1 MSQMRM
7 RALIAA
13 TVTAGLLPHA
23 AHASTTGPLGWPDTP
38 AADAPFAESTRW
50 SGITFTGPYFN
61 HQPISDTWYPSWGA
75 DGNLYSPYMDG
86 FCNGIGTFGGYGASP
101 AFVGYAV
108 ISGSDP
114 ENLSFR
120 CLSRPVERNPYD
132 GRYASASLHHD
143 GVWYYG
149 SYALNTEPPEGME
162 NCRNYCTLGPFVGF
176 DISTDGGLTWT
187 STPHTPAEPL
197 FGESPEGGHRVKMG
211 ALHVVDFGKNME
223 HSPDGKMYL
232 VGHGGG
238 GPQSH
243 NTWVN
248 ADNVFLAR
256 VKPTPETVNDES
268 AYEYYAG
275 AGRWTDDFARIEPLL
290 TWPNGRL
297 GSATITYVNQLDAYL
312 MFTSAPTDGMNGRGR
327 YDTMVLEADS
337 ITGPY
342 RLVHY
347 LKHFG
352 PQAYFVNVP
361 TRFVADDASR
371 MYLSYSAN
379 YGNDDDPGGT
389 SNPEGSGY
397 SWVLREFTLSGVG
410 APRHPPAA
418 GCRDRR
424 RPRVAIRRVGLGRK
438 RIRVSGRARDR
449 GCAGLA
455 RVDVILRRVG
465 RAPRRW
471 TARGT
476 RRWSLEARAKIRP
489 GRYVVT
495 AHAIDRAGNRARS
508 IRRQRRMP
516 WR

>member
-1 MSQMRM
+1 MPDAEM
-7 RALIAA
+7 RALITAMVLAA
-13 TVTAGLLPHA
+13 LVAPA
-23 AHASTTGPLGWPDTP
+23 ANAATTGPLEWPDAPP
-38 AADAPFAESTRW
+38 ADVPFAESTRW
-50 SGITFTGPYFN
+50 SGIAFTGPYYN
-61 HQPISDTWYPSWGA
+61 QQPISDTWYPSWGA

-86 FCNGIGTFGGYGASP
+86 FCNGVGTFGGYGASP

-114 ENLSFR
+114 GNLSFR

-132 GRYASASLHHD
+132 GRYASASLHYK

-149 SYALNTEPPEGME
+149 SYTLNTQPPEGME
-162 NCRNYCTLGPFVGF
+162 DCRNYCTLGPFVGF
-176 DISTDGGLTWT
+176 DTSTDGGLTWQN
-187 STPHTPAEPL
+187 SPHTPTEPL
-197 FGESPEGGHRVKMG
+197 FGESPEGGQRVKMG
-211 ALHVVDFGKNME
+211 ALHVADFGKDME

-238 GPQSH
+238 GPRSQ
-243 NTWVN
+243 NTWIN
-248 ADNVFLAR
+248 ADNVYLAR

-275 AGRWTDDFARIEPLL
+275 DGRWTDDFAQIEPLL
-290 TWPNGRL
+290 SWPNGRL
-297 GSATITYVNQLDAYL
+297 GSATITYLEQLDTYL
-312 MFTSAPTDGMNGRGR
+312 MFTSAPTDGVNGRGR
-327 YDTMVLEADS
+327 YDTMVLEANS

-347 LKHFG
+347 LRHFG

-361 TRFVADDASR
+361 TRFVSPDASR

-379 YGNDDDPGGT
+379 YANDDDPGGT

-397 SWVLREFTLSGVG
+397 SWVLREFTLKGVG
-410 APRHPPAA
+410 APASPPSAD
-418 GCRDRR
+418 CRDRR
-424 RPRVAIRRVGLGRK
+424 RPRVAIRQVAVGRERV
-438 RIRVSGRARDR
+438 RVSGRARDR

-455 RVDVILRRVG
+455 RVDVALRRAG

-476 RRWSLEARAKIRP
+476 RRWSLRTRVVTRR
-489 GRYVVT
+489 GRYAVR
-495 AHAIDRAGNRARS
+495 ARAIDRAGNAGVSRAR
-508 IRRQRRMP
+508 RVRVR
-516 WR
+516 